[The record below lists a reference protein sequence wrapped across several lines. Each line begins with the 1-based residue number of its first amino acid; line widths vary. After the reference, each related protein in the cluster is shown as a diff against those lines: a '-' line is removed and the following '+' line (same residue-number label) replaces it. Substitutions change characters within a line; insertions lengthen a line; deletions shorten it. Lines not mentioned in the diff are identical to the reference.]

1 MLRVVAKKLK
11 KTNKQTTKTQGS
23 QITLTLG
30 GHILTV
36 RSEGLLWTVNPRM
49 PFPQEILKPRPLGS
63 DLKSS
68 PELQCDP
75 KSVLTHFVSQVSH
88 MKNNK
93 SICVLVERWM
103 ECVQRS
109 CRDLLCFSSMTL
121 NPFLKGLAL
130 SPSLIY
136 CVALSQLLDLSG
148 PIFTSGVSGDWVR
161 ESLTS
166 NDSPWRMLIIFSSWT
181 LQTNER
187 KARSK
192 SSVFSH
198 CPPLPTVRNS
208 QHWLASQTCCYDNGL
223 QITQMK
229 TKILTQE
236 LLGQWFLPLSPHQTK
251 GTIWWIL
258 WDQITHL
265 LTSLPRLLSV
275 MRLSPGILRPSWNLI
290 QILPITFPTCSH

>member
-1 MLRVVAKKLK
+1 
-11 KTNKQTTKTQGS
+11 
-23 QITLTLG
+23 
-30 GHILTV
+30 
-36 RSEGLLWTVNPRM
+36 M

-148 PIFTSGVSGDWVR
+148 PISTSGISGDWVR

-166 NDSPWRMLIIFSSWT
+166 NDSPWRMLIIFSS
-181 LQTNER
+181 
-187 KARSK
+187 
-192 SSVFSH
+192 
-198 CPPLPTVRNS
+198 
-208 QHWLASQTCCYDNGL
+208 
-223 QITQMK
+223 
-229 TKILTQE
+229 
-236 LLGQWFLPLSPHQTK
+236 
-251 GTIWWIL
+251 
-258 WDQITHL
+258 
-265 LTSLPRLLSV
+265 
-275 MRLSPGILRPSWNLI
+275 
-290 QILPITFPTCSH
+290 